1 MLQES
6 ERVGME
12 KRVYLL
18 NKEQIDHF
26 WPDILRLLGEVPM
39 YYDFFT
45 PEWTYSKAKAG
56 DLQIWGLSD
65 EKIRGIVVTQILVFP
80 AQKAFE
86 ILGAAGN
93 GLLEFFDQ
101 MDDVFEFIAADCEC
115 QTIIMRCRP
124 GIERKILRQGR
135 GIKGCSFLYRP
146 VGKRSEH

>member
-1 MLQES
+1 MLQEV
-6 ERVGME
+6 EGQVE

-18 NKEQIDHF
+18 NGEQIDHF
-26 WPDILRLLGEVPM
+26 WPDIVHLLGEVPG

-45 PEWTYSKAKAG
+45 PEWTYAKAKSG
-56 DLQIWGLSD
+56 DLQVWGLSD
-65 EKIRGIVVTQILVFP
+65 GTIRGIVVTQVLVFP

-86 ILGAAGN
+86 VLGAAGN

-101 MDDVFEFIAADCEC
+101 MDDVFEFIARDCEC

-124 GIERKILRQGR
+124 GVERLLRDKR
-135 GIKGCSFLYRP
+135 AIKLCSFLYRP